1 MSISFDLV
9 GGHLT
14 SIPVTVGET
23 LQSKFI
29 FDTGIGLNLVS
40 KSLAERASCKRTGVE
55 FCGRRMSGQEIRL
68 PLTEVE
74 ALSVGPHRMQRVP
87 AGIFDMSALPEEL
100 ASVEGFL
107 SLQFFENVPVTLDYT
122 TNQIHIETLETL
134 ESRLSKGVQV
144 PLHVRRRGPSV
155 DVFLDLLLP
164 GETIATV
171 EIDTGSDALI
181 LDETFM
187 EQLSIRKDSPRV
199 RKVSGIDETGHRYE
213 RYFAKLHDPVKLLRS
228 PRIALSDTEVIFQDI
243 IYDGLVGTSF
253 LKNWAVTVDVA
264 GSRIIFSEANRPR

>member
-1 MSISFDLV
+1 MTAISV
-9 GGHLT
+9 R
-14 SIPVTVGET
+14 VGET

-40 KSLAERASCKRTGVE
+40 KSLAERSSCKPTGIE
-55 FCGRRMSGQEIRL
+55 FTGRRMSGQEIRL

-87 AGIFDMSALPEEL
+87 AGIFDMSAFPKEF
-100 ASVEGFL
+100 ASIEGFL

-134 ESRLSKGVQV
+134 ESRLSNGVQV

-155 DVFLDLLLP
+155 DAFLDLLLP

-171 EIDTGSDALI
+171 EIDTGSDALM
-181 LDETFM
+181 LDEKFM
-187 EQLSIRKDSPRV
+187 EPLSIHKDSPRV
-199 RKVSGIDETGHRYE
+199 RKVRGIDETGHSYE
-213 RYFAKLHDPVKLLRS
+213 RYFAMLHDPVKLLRS
-228 PRIALSDTEVIFQDI
+228 PRIAISDTEVIFQDI

-253 LKNWAVTVDVA
+253 LKNWAVTFDVA
-264 GSRIIFSEANRPR
+264 GSRIIFSEANRHR